1 MSVSALA
8 APFRPAASARPAVP
22 EDTVFNP
29 TVLFN
34 GMPRTY
40 EIADIKITG
49 APNYDDFL
57 ILGYTGLKVGDR
69 VEIPGNDITNA
80 VKRLMRQQL
89 FSQARV
95 KVLKTY
101 GDKAWL
107 EIELRPQPRIS
118 AVHYNGMKKGE
129 SDDLQERLQLMKGN
143 VITQNIVNRIKVI
156 GEKYFKDKG
165 FGNAEVNVQLREDLS
180 APNEMIVDINA
191 NKHD

>member
-1 MSVSALA
+1 MQRQLFSIIALLVMSVSALA

-143 VITQNIVNRIKVI
+143 VITQNIVNRI
-156 GEKYFKDKG
+156 
-165 FGNAEVNVQLREDLS
+165 
-180 APNEMIVDINA
+180 
-191 NKHD
+191 